1 MKRRNDIR
9 FAMHGSAL
17 SRANASHGAQ
27 EAHATRPASMSPD
40 LAACVGRT
48 ETALRAD
55 AHRRSPARCV
65 GRPAAAARATAG
77 TPPAAGS
84 PALSAAPFPRVRVIA
99 ARVHARRRDT
109 HAHAGAADRCRRPH
123 RPFSSVRLTLM
134 QDHS

>member
-17 SRANASHGAQ
+17 SRAHGAQ
-27 EAHATRPASMSPD
+27 EAHATRPAGMSPD

-48 ETALRAD
+48 ETAVRAD

-65 GRPAAAARATAG
+65 VRPVAAARATAG

-84 PALSAAPFPRVRVIA
+84 PALSAAPFPRVRVVA